1 MKRFKI
7 IYFIC
12 FIFAIFF
19 STNVYRED
27 KICFDDNNLYDAII
41 NDTDFN
47 HDDNCVYVNDIKS
60 IKSLD
65 FDGYEVKSL
74 NGLSN
79 FKYLESLNLNNNQI
93 DNLDDINK
101 LVNLKYFD
109 FSRNNTGSI
118 NSYISNLNLIGN
130 DAPVQLINVTN
141 SFKSIN
147 KVIYVFGIILI
158 IFGLIILKYSK
169 E

>member
-1 MKRFKI
+1 M
-7 IYFIC
+7 
-12 FIFAIFF
+12 
-19 STNVYRED
+19 
-27 KICFDDNNLYDAII
+27 
-41 NDTDFN
+41 
-47 HDDNCVYVNDIKS
+47 YVNDIKS
-60 IKSLD
+60 VKSLD